1 VNAAEHPVD
10 ELPALLHGELRLDD
24 LRTVSAHLRSCASC
38 QRELV
43 EIATGFGVLARAE
56 RQGLLDAEP
65 PVLPAL
71 DELPADEP
79 AQAPVEKPAELDAAR
94 SRRRTRSRWL
104 VPVAA
109 VVAVLL
115 VASAAFLISRG
126 GSTSS
131 PSPTAQVALQPI
143 DDRDAS
149 GKVDATGKVEM
160 SGSGASRIMVVS
172 TDLPPASR
180 GHYYEVW
187 LLDTR
192 TNGMVAV
199 GVLPT
204 SGTAHFTLPDDLLSR
219 YDAVDLSLQADNG
232 NPLHS
237 ADSLLRAKYA

>member
-1 VNAAEHPVD
+1 VNADAHPID

-24 LRTVSAHLRSCASC
+24 LRTVSSHLRSCASC

-43 EIATGFGVLARAE
+43 EIATGFGALARAQ
-56 RQGLLDAEP
+56 RQGLVDAEP
-65 PVLPAL
+65 AVLPAL
-71 DELPADEP
+71 GELPADEP
-79 AQAPVEKPAELDAAR
+79 TGLDTAR
-94 SRRRTRSRWL
+94 ARTRPPARTRTRWL

-115 VASAAFLISRG
+115 VASAAFLLGRR

-131 PSPTAQVALQPI
+131 PSVTAQVALQPI
-143 DDRDAS
+143 DGR
-149 GKVDATGKVEM
+149 DATGKVEM
-160 SGSGASRIMVVS
+160 SGSGASRTMVVS

-180 GHYYEVW
+180 DHYYEVW

-204 SGTAHFTLPDDLLSR
+204 SGTAHFTLPDDLLGR
-219 YDAVDLSLQADNG
+219 YDAIDLSLQADNG

-237 ADSLLRAKYA
+237 ADSVLRAKYS